1 MIGANA
7 KELRKG
13 ANLTL
18 DQIAAA
24 TRARGLKWS
33 ESRVAD
39 FEAGKVSPNLETL
52 ATVCLALFDA
62 GCSGATL
69 ASLIARDRVVIEIND
84 ELVLSSEDLVSLLSG
99 PLVKIR
105 SVRLAQSGDAE
116 ALSDLITDPGE
127 RRIAEY
133 YVDKVRLSTLN
144 SVWKASGATE
154 ERMRKALGISLMLLA
169 NLSAALW
176 RRTFSQ
182 ERDRRAG
189 EGASPQRRGRISRD
203 MQIEL
208 SHAIEA
214 AQSGNDQ

>member
-1 MIGANA
+1 M
-7 KELRKG
+7 
-13 ANLTL
+13 
-18 DQIAAA
+18 
-24 TRARGLKWS
+24 
-33 ESRVAD
+33 
-39 FEAGKVSPNLETL
+39 
-52 ATVCLALFDA
+52 
-62 GCSGATL
+62 
-69 ASLIARDRVVIEIND
+69 
-84 ELVLSSEDLVSLLSG
+84 
-99 PLVKIR
+99 
-105 SVRLAQSGDAE
+105 
-116 ALSDLITDPGE
+116 ITDPGE

-169 NLSAALW
+169 NISAALW